1 MLKTITIY
9 GKELKTKEGKTF
21 TKYSYTKDGKVF
33 YQVKVAKDSLLSLG
47 TKKGYLK
54 ITFNQEDCF
63 IKKGKTITKGDR
75 TFKENDTLWVLEL
88 KDIQEDKEAAKIAN
102 EKREAVMNAFFSD

>member
-9 GKELKTKEGKTF
+9 GRELKTKEGKTF
-21 TKYSYTKDGKVF
+21 TKYSYTKDGEIF

-63 IKKGKTITKGDR
+63 IKKGKTINKGDR
-75 TFKENDTLWVLEL
+75 TFKENDTLWVLDL
-88 KDIQEDKEAAKIAN
+88 KDVQEDKEATKKAQA
-102 EKREAVMNAFFSD
+102 KREEVMNDFFGE